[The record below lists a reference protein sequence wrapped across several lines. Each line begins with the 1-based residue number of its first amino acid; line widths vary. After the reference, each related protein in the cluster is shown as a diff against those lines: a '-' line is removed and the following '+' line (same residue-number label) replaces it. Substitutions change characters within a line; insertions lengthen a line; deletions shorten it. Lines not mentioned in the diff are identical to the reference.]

1 MEHGTLHNI
10 PEHSGTWNNYYNY
23 EKNMRNQI
31 IKIKLKKYKLLSFR
45 KIKNTKQNRT
55 KNITK
60 LKGENKMSE
69 GSQYKSNPFLSVT

>member
-1 MEHGTLHNI
+1 MEHSITSRNI
-10 PEHSGTWNNYYNY
+10 PEHGIIINNY

-55 KNITK
+55 KTEQN
-60 LKGENKMSE
+60 
-69 GSQYKSNPFLSVT
+69 